1 MSKGLAIGLG
11 AAALVLVVAISIIGW
26 VVGFNNSCVTQ
37 ENGIKAQYDQNQNKY
52 DNFMKTVREV
62 AQIPEMYADD
72 LKKVFTAAIQGRY
85 GAGGSKAVWG
95 WIQEHNP
102 TVDSSIYKK
111 VQDVIEAGRLAFEAD
126 QKMLIDK
133 KRVYENTLQVWP
145 ASMLAGMMGFP
156 RIDMTKFG
164 IVTSD
169 ETQLAFETKKAAP
182 IQLRASAPV
191 AAVKK

>member
-52 DNFMKTVREV
+52 DNFMKSVREV
-62 AQIPEMYADD
+62 AQVPEMYTDD

-85 GAGGSKAVWG
+85 GQNGTKAVWQ

-102 TVDSSIYKK
+102 TVDASIYKK

-145 ASMLAGMMGFP
+145 ASMLAGMFGFP
-156 RIDMTKFG
+156 RIDLAKYG

-169 ETQLAFETKKAAP
+169 ETQQAFETKKAAP
-182 IQLRASAPV
+182 IQLRAAAAV
-191 AAVKK
+191 AAKK